1 MNVSRTPAK
10 TLGMTLNQGY
20 RYRHVLG
27 LDASGFSLLAYL
39 ARHFSHS
46 SEVEWQARIEAGEVL
61 LNDQVA
67 CGTEDLL
74 AGTVLVWN
82 RPGWVEEETPL
93 DFGVIYRDQHLLVV
107 SKPSGLPTLPGAGF
121 YLNTLLSRVQREFPT
136 ARPLHRLGRTTSG
149 LVLFALNHEI
159 ASTLNQR
166 WPQIHKQYQALSSG
180 VATQDSYD
188 IQAAIGPQP
197 HPRLG
202 QVHAAS
208 STGKSAR
215 SLVRTLQR
223 RPNTTVFE
231 VDLLTGRPHQIRIH
245 LACIGHP
252 LEGDPLY
259 AAGGQPRTDQPGLPG
274 DGGYWLHAKRLVL
287 EHPVTG
293 ERLEL
298 TAPLPDILRCD

>member
-1 MNVSRTPAK
+1 M
-10 TLGMTLNQGY
+10 
-20 RYRHVLG
+20 
-27 LDASGFSLLAYL
+27 
-39 ARHFSHS
+39 
-46 SEVEWQARIEAGEVL
+46 
-61 LNDQVA
+61 
-67 CGTEDLL
+67 
-74 AGTVLVWN
+74 
-82 RPGWVEEETPL
+82 
-93 DFGVIYRDQHLLVV
+93 IYQDEQLLVV

-121 YLNTLLSRVQREFPT
+121 YLNTLLSRVQSEFPT
-136 ARPLHRLGRTTSG
+136 ARPLHRLGRATSG
-149 LVLFALNHEI
+149 LVLFALNSDA
-159 ASTLNQR
+159 ASTLSQR
-166 WPQIHKQYQALSSG
+166 WPQIRKQYQALGSG
-180 VATQDSYD
+180 IAIQDSYD

-223 RPNTTVFE
+223 RANTTVFE

-252 LEGDPLY
+252 LEGDLLY